1 MGPFPLE
8 PHTISIAEW
17 QRNSK
22 LDTFSSTLSFKDL
35 SNNNDCTLALS
46 AIWNWIGL
54 NVHFLVDP
62 GTLQFQLR
70 RLGWRITFS
79 LDTGG
84 LPGNGGQE
92 SVNGDSPPGHGGT
105 RLVRIA
111 SAVGRQLLEKLNS
124 ARKNFPMKIFLL
136 LLGFYMANA
145 LARILGQ
152 TGDWYALVA
161 GVMVA
166 AIRVTGQPIEIQ
178 FDVVCWNLLI
188 LCLVYLDEMILC
200 IISKKMLSSCLLSSN
215 PQDS

>member
-8 PHTISIAEW
+8 PHTTSIAEW

-22 LDTFSSTLSFKDL
+22 LDTFSSTLSFKVLLFWSSNPHLEYQFEEQLILL
-35 SNNNDCTLALS
+35 SHVSIVLWFWPSLS
-46 AIWNWIGL
+46 QNR
-54 NVHFLVDP
+54 FR
-62 GTLQFQLR
+62 LR

-92 SVNGDSPPGHGGT
+92 SVNGDNPPGLGGT

-111 SAVGRQLLEKLNS
+111 SAVGRQVLEKLNS

-161 GVMVA
+161 GVVVA

-178 FDVVCWNLLI
+178 FDVVCWNLL
-188 LCLVYLDEMILC
+188 
-200 IISKKMLSSCLLSSN
+200 
-215 PQDS
+215 DSIQYFVFNIKENAQFLFVV